1 MQKDFLSEI
10 LGNQA
15 RARILRLLSA
25 AADTEY
31 TLDEI
36 RKKAQVKSVATVQ
49 RELNALSRLGILK
62 TGLGETEGVIVVEK
76 NQKPARAK
84 IWALDREHP
93 YAQAL
98 RLFVRDT
105 QQPID
110 EGVVSEL
117 RRSGKL
123 CLVIASGKFLDVEGG
138 AGERGCI
145 DLIIVGEGM
154 NEAKVQTTLRAIE
167 ADRGRE
173 IFYAIFSPKE
183 FKFRLDVQD
192 RLIRDVLDYPHHILF
207 DKLNVL

>member
-1 MQKDFLSEI
+1 MQKDFLSEF

-15 RARILRLLSA
+15 RARILRLLTA
-25 AADTEY
+25 VADTEY

-36 RKKAQVKSVATVQ
+36 RKKAQMKSAAAVQ
-49 RELNALSRLGILK
+49 RELTVLARLGLLK
-62 TGLGETEGVIVVEK
+62 TGLVETESGTGTKMKIV
-76 NQKPARAK
+76 QAK
-84 IWALDREHP
+84 VWALDREHP

-123 CLVIASGKFLDVEGG
+123 RLIIASGRFLDADGG
-138 AGERGCI
+138 VHDGI
-145 DLIIVGEGM
+145 DLIIVGENM
-154 NEAKVQTTLRAIE
+154 NESKVQGTLRTIE

-173 IFYAIFSPKE
+173 ILYAIFSPKE

>member
-10 LGNQA
+10 LGNQV

-36 RKKAQVKSVATVQ
+36 RKKAQVKSGAVVQ
-49 RELNALSRLGILK
+49 RELDALARLGILK
-62 TGLGETEGVIVVEK
+62 IGLEETEGVAEK
-76 NQKPARAK
+76 TPKPARTK

-123 CLVIASGKFLDVEGG
+123 RLVIASGKFLDVEGG

-145 DLIIVGEGM
+145 DLIIVGESM

-173 IFYAIFSPKE
+173 IFYAVFSPKE

-192 RLIRDVLDYPHHILF
+192 RLIRDVLDYPHHVLF

>member
-1 MQKDFLSEI
+1 MQKDFLSEFF
-10 LGNQA
+10 GNQA
-15 RARILRLLSA
+15 RARILRLLTA
-25 AADTEY
+25 VADAEY

-36 RKKAQVKSVATVQ
+36 RKKAQVKSVALVQ
-49 RELNALSRLGILK
+49 RELNALARFGLIK
-62 TGLGETEGVIVVEK
+62 TGLIEAGIGAGPGK
-76 NQKPARAK
+76 KAARTK
-84 IWALDREHP
+84 VWALDREHP

-123 CLVIASGKFLDVEGG
+123 RLVIASGRFLDAEGG
-138 AGERGCI
+138 AHDGV
-145 DLIIVGEGM
+145 DLIIVGENM
-154 NEAKVQTTLRAIE
+154 NESKVQGTLRTIE

-173 IFYAIFSPKE
+173 ILYAVFSPKE

-192 RLIRDVLDYPHHILF
+192 RLIRNVLDYPHHILF